1 MHKKSV
7 WGIVAVLVILAA
19 IGAVS
24 YQTGTPKKILIPN
37 TTKNFSEKAQNQE
50 AEKAEAQKAKQTKDG
65 QVAAR
70 VNGEVITV
78 DEIRQGYEDNPQ
90 IAEQVSFNEFYEKAL
105 DVFVNGKLLYQAA
118 VKADVAKS
126 PEYQKEFEVA
136 KEDIAR
142 KVFLEQ
148 AVEKKVTP
156 TAVQAFYNAEYVNK
170 FEAGKEMSAK
180 HILVEEEQI
189 ARDIIEKL
197 NAGGNFDDLAKE
209 YTKDNTVDLG
219 YFTEDVMVAEFSDAA
234 KALNVGEYTKE
245 PVKTQFGYHVILLT
259 DVRDSAPLPLDELEP
274 QIKNI
279 LSQQAVAEIFD
290 ELHQKGSIEKY
301 DLDGKKIV
309 EPVEEK

>member
-19 IGAVS
+19 IGSVS
-24 YQTGTPKKILIPN
+24 YQTGTSKKILIPN

>member
-1 MHKKSV
+1 
-7 WGIVAVLVILAA
+7 
-19 IGAVS
+19 
-24 YQTGTPKKILIPN
+24 IPN